1 MDKKNVQIG
10 LVENV
15 LTEKKTPYELEKL
28 WSCVKPYF
36 FILVLL
42 FFYFFSEKDLK
53 GFFVLLY

>member
-15 LTEKKTPYELEKL
+15 LTEKKMPYELEKL

-42 FFYFFSEKDLK
+42 FFRFFWRN
-53 GFFVLLY
+53 VLELFYIGT